1 VEELRQPGFDV
12 VVVPGEPL
20 VGQVHLHQVAVHL
33 VAAFVEP
40 LDRRAVSGIGVA
52 AIADRGTDAGHHKTD
67 VVVVVQGADGDT
79 REGGYRTDGLG
90 VHAAT
95 IDPDVA

>member
-1 VEELRQPGFDV
+1 M
-12 VVVPGEPL
+12 
-20 VGQVHLHQVAVHL
+20 HL

-40 LDRRAVSGIGVA
+40 LDRRAVSGVGVA
-52 AIADRGTDAGHHKTD
+52 PIAGRGTDAGHHKTD
-67 VVVVVQGADGDT
+67 VVVVVQGADRDT

-90 VHAAT
+90 IAAT